1 MTTGK
6 KVMILALGLLCF
18 AMFAAMAGG
27 KPEAAPEKTTLVYLS
42 KWNVGEVT
50 QKIIQDAID
59 DYNMT
64 NTKNVKIE
72 PTWAGREVNVKL
84 MAMIQGGNPPDF
96 YDEEPNIIN
105 NSLGKAGLA
114 LDLLPYL
121 KSVQAADQN
130 KKVIDTFSKGFFDA
144 VTYDGQVNCLP
155 LQQYLTVVWY
165 NKNLFKQLGIAKT
178 PDTWPEFLEV
188 CETIKGKGIA
198 PIVMDGGVDFYNLYW
213 YSFLADRSEGM
224 NALYNAIYD
233 KSGASWD
240 KPGFLKAAQMI
251 KDLRDKGYFIKGF
264 EGYQFPAGQID
275 WAQGKGAFL
284 LIHTYMPIE
293 VKDAVPAD
301 FVFGS
306 FPVPSVPGGKGDQY
320 QLTSALGGV
329 AILKSTKDP
338 AIAFDFL
345 INLVSKKTQTR
356 FAQEALN
363 VPSTIDVPLPAIFKD
378 LELVMKQQTGTFKD
392 YASGP
397 GSFEPE
403 FGTQILYPLNTQL
416 LFGKISPEDFIKQVK
431 TKAIAY
437 WKNK

>member
-1 MTTGK
+1 
-6 KVMILALGLLCF
+6 
-18 AMFAAMAGG
+18 
-27 KPEAAPEKTTLVYLS
+27 
-42 KWNVGEVT
+42 
-50 QKIIQDAID
+50 
-59 DYNMT
+59 
-64 NTKNVKIE
+64 
-72 PTWAGREVNVKL
+72 
-84 MAMIQGGNPPDF
+84 
-96 YDEEPNIIN
+96 
-105 NSLGKAGLA
+105 
-114 LDLLPYL
+114 
-121 KSVQAADQN
+121 
-130 KKVIDTFSKGFFDA
+130 
-144 VTYDGQVNCLP
+144 
-155 LQQYLTVVWY
+155 
-165 NKNLFKQLGIAKT
+165 
-178 PDTWPEFLEV
+178 
-188 CETIKGKGIA
+188 
-198 PIVMDGGVDFYNLYW
+198 
-213 YSFLADRSEGM
+213 
-224 NALYNAIYD
+224 
-233 KSGASWD
+233 
-240 KPGFLKAAQMI
+240 
-251 KDLRDKGYFIKGF
+251 
-264 EGYQFPAGQID
+264 
-275 WAQGKGAFL
+275 
-284 LIHTYMPIE
+284 MPIE

-338 AIAFDFL
+338 AVAFDFL